1 MARPTTIHVC
11 SSCGHSTPRWHGQC
25 PGCDEWNTL
34 VEEVVRPAAAGRGG
48 ARGAA
53 RAG

>member
-25 PGCDEWNTL
+25 PGCGEWNTL
-34 VEEVVRPAAAGRGG
+34 VEETRSSAPS
-48 ARGAA
+48 A
-53 RAG
+53 RAASARPSR